1 MSSQNPTTPRFAGR
15 ADPAAL
21 DFSNLGFSYVKT
33 NGHVKYTWRNGAWD
47 QGVFQPNFDL
57 GLDIAAT
64 VLHYGQ
70 SCFEGLKAF
79 RMKDGKI
86 RVFRPEV
93 NARRMQRSCCGICMA
108 EPPVDMFLEG
118 VRRAVE
124 ANAEYVPPYGSNG
137 SLYVRPFVFGS
148 GPQVGL
154 SPATE
159 YTFMVF
165 VSPVGEYYAG
175 GMGAPAK
182 AVIKHKFDR
191 AATHGTGTIKAG
203 GNYAPTLAPTLE
215 AKKKG
220 FSVMLFLDAK
230 ENKYVDEF
238 ATSNFAAL
246 TKPDSVTG
254 KRTYVTPKSSS
265 ALASV
270 TNRSL
275 CELAHRRFGWNVER
289 RRVTFDEVRQGAF
302 AEVAACGTAVI
313 ITPVSEIHREVVASG
328 SAPAKAHAS
337 KPREVS
343 TLSPPHDT
351 DDPFGFDDE
360 EPVEE
365 TTYEI
370 AKIAEP
376 GTKFEGFGQLYD
388 AYRALQN
395 GTLEGWQEFGW
406 MWPAEG
412 I

>member
-1 MSSQNPTTPRFAGR
+1 MTTNDALIQRFEGR
-15 ADPAAL
+15 ADPASL
-21 DFSNLGFSYVKT
+21 NFSNLGFSYVKT
-33 NGHVKYTWRNGAWD
+33 NGHVKYTWKDGKWD
-47 QGVFQPNFDL
+47 SGVFQPNFDL
-57 GLDIAAT
+57 HLDIAAT

-86 RVFRPEV
+86 RVFRPEA
-93 NARRMQRSCCGICMA
+93 NARRMQRSCHGLCMA

-137 SLYVRPFVFGS
+137 SLYVRPFVFGF
-148 GPQVGL
+148 GAQVGL

-159 YTFMVF
+159 YLFMVL

-175 GMGAPAK
+175 GMGSPTK

-191 AATHGTGTIKAG
+191 AAAHGMGKVKAG
-203 GNYAPTLAPTLE
+203 GNYAPTLLPTLE
-215 AKKKG
+215 CKKKG
-220 FSVMLFLDAK
+220 FSVMLFLDPK

-246 TKPDSVTG
+246 TKPDAATG

-265 ALASV
+265 VLASV

-289 RRVTFDEVRQGAF
+289 RRVAFDEVLSGAF
-302 AEVAACGTAVI
+302 AEIAACGTAVI
-313 ITPVSEIHREVVASG
+313 ITPVAEIHREVASS
-328 SAPAKAHAS
+328 SAAIKSVTSQPPHDTS
-337 KPREVS
+337 S
-343 TLSPPHDT
+343 LSPPHDT
-351 DDPFGFDDE
+351 DDPFGFDEE

-365 TTYEI
+365 TTYEV

-376 GTKFEGFGQLYD
+376 GTKFEGFAQLYE
-388 AYRALQN
+388 AYRALQY
-395 GTLEGWQEFGW
+395 GQLDGWEEYGW